1 MPPLAITATLVAAA
15 LVTSFISGI
24 LGMAGGMVFM
34 GLLLALLSVPEAM
47 VLHGITQLASNAWRA
62 ILWRH
67 EIDWRVLRGIAAGSV
82 IALSFFVLVQ
92 AVASKAE
99 ALIMLGVTPFLAL
112 ALPPKLVL
120 DVRRRGHPLLCGLVC
135 TTLQLTAGVSGPI
148 LDVFFVRSQMDRR
161 TVVATKAV
169 TQSMGH
175 LIKIAYFGFL
185 VGSAQRGSVET
196 ELAVTMVA
204 CAVIGTTLSRRVLE
218 RLTDASFRQW
228 TRIAVVTMGLIY
240 IAWGGWLLATG

>member
-1 MPPLAITATLVAAA
+1 MPTLAITATLVAGA

-62 ILWRH
+62 VLWRR
-67 EIDWRVLRGIAAGSV
+67 EIDWRVLGGIAAGSL
-82 IALSFFVLVQ
+82 IALGCFIGIQ

-99 ALIMLGVTPFLAL
+99 ALIVLGVTPFLAL
-112 ALPPKLVL
+112 MLPPKLVL
-120 DVRRRGHPLLCGLVC
+120 DVRRRGHPLLCGIVC
-135 TTLQLTAGVSGPI
+135 TTLQLIAGISGPI

-185 VGSAQRGSVET
+185 VGSAQRGSVEA
-196 ELAVTMVA
+196 ELAMVLIA
-204 CAVIGTTLSRRVLE
+204 CAVIGTTLSRRVLD

-228 TRIAVVTMGLIY
+228 TRRAVVGMGLIY
-240 IAWGGWLLATG
+240 IAWGSWLLATP

>member
-1 MPPLAITATLVAAA
+1 MPPLAITATLVAGA

-34 GLLLALLSVPEAM
+34 GLLLALLTVPEAM
-47 VLHGITQLASNAWRA
+47 VLHGVTQLASNTWRA
-62 ILWRH
+62 ILWRRA
-67 EIDWRVLRGIAAGSV
+67 IDWRVLRGIAAGSL
-82 IALSFFVLVQ
+82 IALGVFIGVQ

-99 ALIMLGVTPFLAL
+99 ALIVLGVTPFLAL

-135 TTLQLTAGVSGPI
+135 TTLQLIAGVSGPI

-175 LIKIAYFGFL
+175 VIKIAYFGFL
-185 VGSAQRGSVET
+185 VGSAQRGSVEP
-196 ELAVTMVA
+196 ELALTMVA
-204 CAVIGTTLSRRVLE
+204 CAVIGTTLSRRVLD
-218 RLTDASFRQW
+218 RLTDASFRKW
-228 TRIAVVTMGLIY
+228 TRLSVIVMGVIY
-240 IAWGGWLLATG
+240 IAWGSWLLLRG